1 MEIRKIKQIVELMKN
16 SDLSEFEIEQEGLK
30 LRIRR
35 GGVAVADPVPAPTVP
50 AAATAP
56 APETTAAAVP
66 APEAPGRIIE
76 SPMVGTFYAAPSPE
90 SPPFVQPGDSVTEE
104 STVCIIEAMKVM
116 NEIKAE
122 VSGRI
127 VEALVTNGESVE
139 FGQPLF
145 RIADA

>member
-1 MEIRKIKQIVELMKN
+1 MEIRKIKQIVELMSN

-35 GGVAVADPVPAPTVP
+35 GGVPVANPFPAAPVPAPP
-50 AAATAP
+50 ANAAPATETAP
-56 APETTAAAVP
+56 AA
-66 APEAPGRIIE
+66 EALGRVIE

-122 VSGRI
+122 VSGKI
-127 VEALVTNGESVE
+127 VEVLAKNGDSVE

-145 RIADA
+145 RVTNI